1 MNISPK
7 LFYRHYFK
15 DLLKENPDQVMYK
28 NRIFKWAANGAS
40 TFLVY
45 QDFITSKMEWI
56 GVEYNSDGVKNII
69 SSNNDVAEEL
79 KYFYD
84 LSNDVTVY
92 QRILSRIPSNEFE
105 SSEEHYNNEKEA
117 WIDLVYTETRKATH
131 TNIKIALS
139 SLKRIRSDTYSEIS
153 GRILNIGENVVISF
167 WQEKDE
173 LGGYKPTIINYVT
186 KSGYD
191 PKKILYQSYDLDFDE
206 FLSFYE
212 MFDETPSR
220 ELSDEER
227 KIKQL
232 EKDLHMKKGQLD
244 KAILDALA
252 SKPHDVNDLYAS
264 LEKQFKMP
272 VVQIKSMFD
281 RYGIGLDKVLSRKIN
296 ELLERRTLVNK

>member
-28 NRIFKWAANGAS
+28 NRIFKWAASGVS

-45 QDFITSKMEWI
+45 QDNITSKMEWV
-56 GVEYNSDGVKNII
+56 GVEYNSDGVNNII

-92 QRILSRIPSNEFE
+92 QRILSRLPSDEFE
-105 SSEEHYNNEKEA
+105 SSEEHYKNEKEA
-117 WIDLVYTETRKATH
+117 WIDLVYSETRKATH
-131 TNIKIALS
+131 TNIKTALS

-173 LGGYKPTIINYVT
+173 LIGYKLTIINYVT

-191 PKKILYQSYDLDFDE
+191 PKKILYQSYDLDFDK

-272 VVQIKSMFD
+272 VVKIKSMFD

-296 ELLERRTLVNK
+296 ELLERRTLVDK